1 MYLMLSNIS
10 THLYS
15 WKVEKRWVLN
25 FSCVCLFIEGCQVL
39 RAAEGAPHVN
49 DTCYIVNF
57 VFTPWSNKLKKDY
70 NRTTVSKKTSV
81 MKILFSNEDYYQL
94 ETKVTIKPTED
105 RLGLWRL
112 NYSTSSPSFTSLT
125 YSNVRSSI
133 AEQNAEAALIL
144 QMYMYEKCDIEV
156 ESSPPWPNSCYLLAQ
171 FRLNCYSII
180 IRYYSVRTQ
189 FWGHIFQ
196 NMLYASF
203 EIDILLWWRK
213 F

>member
-1 MYLMLSNIS
+1 MYFVLSNIS

-25 FSCVCLFIEGCQVL
+25 FSCVCLF
-39 RAAEGAPHVN
+39 RAAEGAPHVI

-57 VFTPWSNKLKKDY
+57 VFTPWSNKFKKDY

-133 AEQNAEAALIL
+133 AEQNVEAVLI
-144 QMYMYEKCDIEV
+144 
-156 ESSPPWPNSCYLLAQ
+156 
-171 FRLNCYSII
+171 
-180 IRYYSVRTQ
+180 
-189 FWGHIFQ
+189 
-196 NMLYASF
+196 
-203 EIDILLWWRK
+203 
-213 F
+213 